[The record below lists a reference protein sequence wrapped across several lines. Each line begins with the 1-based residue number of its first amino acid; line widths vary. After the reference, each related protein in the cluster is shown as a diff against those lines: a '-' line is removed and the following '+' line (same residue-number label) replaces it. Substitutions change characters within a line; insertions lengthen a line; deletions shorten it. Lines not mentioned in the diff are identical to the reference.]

1 MTFTLMGCVKDGQPV
16 CDSNF
21 SDASKRTVS
30 QQRQEYIPGSK
41 RLHISELKARSVPA
55 CRVTWYSSSLSCS
68 RHSAS
73 VLTTLRSGAGLPL
86 FAKIRTS
93 CHLSIISCI
102 LGAEP
107 EAVPVGGLGE
117 RAVDYGIESEC
128 AA

>member
-21 SDASKRTVS
+21 SDESKRTVS

-55 CRVTWYSSSLSCS
+55 CRVTWYSSSLNCS

-73 VLTTLRSGAGLPL
+73 VFTTLRPGAGLPL
-86 FAKIRTS
+86 FAKFRTS
-93 CHLSIISCI
+93 CHLSII
-102 LGAEP
+102 LYFKRYGACGSER
-107 EAVPVGGLGE
+107 VG
-117 RAVDYGIESEC
+117 C
-128 AA
+128 